1 MSTATRYWKLVT
13 LDSAGRSRTQ
23 DLPKVKQFFV
33 SQFPDVTEP
42 VPHSPVQQSLMAI
55 ARPEDPASG
64 TFEAELSLRCFI
76 SKQIEQTCVQLELQ
90 FGEMHGV
97 RRSELFP
104 LVLDDDG
111 RPWTREGQYQSV
123 ARQILETFDPQ
134 RANLST
140 WTIRLVKHHRELNQF
155 LLECGVYLLSDW
167 AILNDTTAR
176 KLQRVCGGSLTA
188 IEVEQAIQLL
198 AAYHQVYLRDRL
210 VARQSGAKGSCPQP
224 TDEQLAEMAGSL
236 GSTGKTVLRQLKALA
251 DRLRADRIA
260 TRSGKMQTVSIH
272 GSGDED
278 SREMDIAAPEG
289 ESEDDRA
296 AAAFITVYREAFS
309 QALVQ
314 AIKEAIGARVEK
326 LGPTK
331 APLYLKALRL
341 FHCDGLSMTAIAVEV
356 GLEKQFQVTRLMKLK
371 ELREEVQH
379 RMMTLLKRYVAEQAS
394 KFVSVEQL
402 QALDGKIE
410 AALAEQVQALVDED
424 AAQAQSPKGY
434 GKGSRFAR
442 SICEVVRPS
451 V

>member
-33 SQFPDVTEP
+33 SQFPDVAEP

-55 ARPEDPASG
+55 ARPVEPGSG
-64 TFEAELSLRCFI
+64 SVEAELSLRCFI
-76 SKQIEQTCVQLELQ
+76 SKQIEQTCVQLEMQ

-111 RPWTREGQYQSV
+111 RPWTGQYQSV

-188 IEVEQAIQLL
+188 IEVEQAIRLL
-198 AAYHQVYLRDRL
+198 AAYHEVYLRDRL

-224 TDEQLAEMAGSL
+224 TDEQLAEMAELLST
-236 GSTGKTVLRQLKALA
+236 TGKAVLRQLKALA

-260 TRSGKMQTVSIH
+260 TRSGKINTISIH

-289 ESEDDRA
+289 ESADDRA
-296 AAAFITVYREAFS
+296 AAAFIRVYRQAFS

-314 AIKEAIGARVEK
+314 ALKEAIGVRVEK

-331 APLYLKALRL
+331 AKPYLKALRL
-341 FHCDGLSMTAIAVEV
+341 FHCDGLSMTAIASEV

-379 RMMTLLKRYVAEQAS
+379 RMIVLLKRYVAEQAAQ
-394 KFVSVEQL
+394 FVSVEQL

-442 SICEVVRPS
+442 SICEMDL
-451 V
+451 

>member
-1 MSTATRYWKLVT
+1 MSTATRYWKLVK

-23 DLPKVKQFFV
+23 ELPEVKQFFV
-33 SQFPDVTEP
+33 SQFPDVADP

-55 ARPEDPASG
+55 ARPQDPDSG
-64 TFEAELSLRCFI
+64 QFEAELSLRCFI
-76 SKQIEQTCVQLELQ
+76 SKQIEQTCVQLEMQ

-97 RRSELFP
+97 KRSELFP

-111 RPWTREGQYQSV
+111 RPWKNEGRYQSV
-123 ARQILETFDPQ
+123 ARQILTTFDPQ

-176 KLQRVCGGSLTA
+176 KIQRVCGGSLTP
-188 IEVEQAIQLL
+188 IEVEQAIALL
-198 AAYHQVYLRDRL
+198 ETYHGVYRRDRL

-224 TDEQLAEMAGSL
+224 TDEQLEEMAGLL
-236 GSTGKTVLRQLKALA
+236 GSTGKTVLRQLKTLA

-314 AIKEAIGARVEK
+314 AIKAAIGARVEK

-331 APLYLKALRL
+331 AKPYLKALRL
-341 FHCDGLSMTAIAVEV
+341 FHCEGLSMTAIAAQV

-379 RMMTLLKRYVAEQAS
+379 RMIALLKRYVAEKAAE
-394 KFVSVEQL
+394 FVSVEQL
-402 QALDGKIE
+402 QALDQKIQ
-410 AALAEQVQALVDED
+410 AALAEQVQAVIDED
-424 AAQAQSPKGY
+424 AAQAQSPKGF

-442 SICEVVRPS
+442 SIGEVLG
-451 V
+451 

>member
-1 MSTATRYWKLVT
+1 MSTATRYWKLVK

-23 DLPKVKQFFV
+23 ELPEVKQFFV
-33 SQFPDVTEP
+33 SQFPDVTDP

-55 ARPEDPASG
+55 ARPEDAG
-64 TFEAELSLRCFI
+64 AGKFEAELSLRCFI
-76 SKQIEQTCVQLELQ
+76 SKQIEQTCVQLEMQ

-97 RRSELFP
+97 KRSELFS

-111 RPWTREGQYQSV
+111 RPWKREGQYRSV

-134 RANLST
+134 RASLST

-176 KLQRVCGGSLTA
+176 KLQRVCGGSLTS
-188 IEVEQAIQLL
+188 IEVEQAIALL
-198 AAYHQVYLRDRL
+198 DAYHGVYRRDRL
-210 VARQSGAKGSCPQP
+210 VARQSGVKGSCPQP
-224 TDEQLAEMAGSL
+224 TDGQLEEMAGLL

-260 TRSGKMQTVSIH
+260 TRSGKIQTVSIH

-289 ESEDDRA
+289 ESADDRA
-296 AAAFITVYREAFS
+296 AAAFIAVYREAFS

-331 APLYLKALRL
+331 AKPYLKALRL
-341 FHCDGLSMTAIAVEV
+341 FHCDGMSMTAIAAEV

-379 RMMTLLKRYVAEQAS
+379 RMITLLKRYVAEQAS
-394 KFVSVEQL
+394 KFVSIGQL
-402 QALDGKIE
+402 EALDGQIE
-410 AALAEQVQALVDED
+410 AALAEQVQTLVDED

-442 SICEVVRPS
+442 SICGVVNPL

>member
-1 MSTATRYWKLVT
+1 MSTATRYWKLVK

-23 DLPKVKQFFV
+23 ELPEVKHFFV
-33 SQFPDVTEP
+33 SQFPDVADP

-55 ARPEDPASG
+55 ARPEDPDSG
-64 TFEAELSLRCFI
+64 KFEAELSLRCFI
-76 SKQIEQTCVQLELQ
+76 SKQIEQTCVQLEMQ

-97 RRSELFP
+97 TRSELFP

-111 RPWTREGQYQSV
+111 RPWKNEGQYQSV
-123 ARQILETFDPQ
+123 ARQILNTFDPQ

-176 KLQRVCGGSLTA
+176 KIQRVCGGSLTP
-188 IEVEQAIQLL
+188 IEVEQAIALL
-198 AAYHQVYLRDRL
+198 EVYHGVYRRDRL

-224 TDEQLAEMAGSL
+224 TDAQLEEMAGLL

-278 SREMDIAAPEG
+278 SREMDIAAPEA

-296 AAAFITVYREAFS
+296 AAAFIAVYREAFA

-314 AIKEAIGARVEK
+314 AIKAAIGARVEK

-331 APLYLKALRL
+331 AKPYLKALRL
-341 FHCDGLSMTAIAVEV
+341 FHCEGMSMTAIAAEV

-379 RMMTLLKRYVAEQAS
+379 RMIALLKRYVAEKATA
-394 KFVSVEQL
+394 FVSVDQL
-402 QALDGKIE
+402 VALDSKIE
-410 AALAEQVQALVDED
+410 SALAEQVQALIDED
-424 AAQAQSPKGY
+424 AAQAQSPKGF

-442 SICEVVRPS
+442 SIGEVLG
-451 V
+451 